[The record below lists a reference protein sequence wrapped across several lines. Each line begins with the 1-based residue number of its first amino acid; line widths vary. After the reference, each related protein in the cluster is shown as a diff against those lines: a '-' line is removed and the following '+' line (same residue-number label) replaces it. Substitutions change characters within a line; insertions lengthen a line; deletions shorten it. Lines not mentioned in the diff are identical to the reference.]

1 MKFQKFF
8 MLTFS
13 MVIVLAM
20 SVSSLS
26 AKSWDLDLA
35 HSTIGFSI
43 NHFFTPVKGTF
54 DDFDLDINFDPDN
67 LEKSSFDLAV
77 DISSVSTG
85 NEKRDGHL
93 QTQDFFDAEKYPV
106 MTFKSSK
113 IISKGNNMYLA
124 YGKLKIKNVEK
135 DIELPF
141 KVLGMKV
148 LPEEMQKMMGGL
160 KEVVSFQA
168 SFSLNRNDYTVGTG
182 SWTATAVVG
191 DEVTIDIAVEGQRR

>member
-1 MKFQKFF
+1 MKFQKFL

-20 SVSSLS
+20 SASSLS

-77 DISSVSTG
+77 KISSVSTG

-93 QTQDFFDAEKYPV
+93 QTEDFFDAEKYPV

-148 LPEEMQKMMGGL
+148 LPGEMQKMMGGL